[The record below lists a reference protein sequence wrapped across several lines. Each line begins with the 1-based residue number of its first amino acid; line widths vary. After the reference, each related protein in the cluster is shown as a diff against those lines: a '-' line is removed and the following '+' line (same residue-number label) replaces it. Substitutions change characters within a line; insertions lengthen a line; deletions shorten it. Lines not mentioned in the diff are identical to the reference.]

1 MVVVR
6 HPISSFGLA
15 TGRRRERSPYVISLA
30 TLTTASTVGEGGSG
44 QEVRPARHTAWEGL
58 SCDAA

>member
-6 HPISSFGLA
+6 RPISSFGLA

-30 TLTTASTVGEGGSG
+30 ALTTASTGERAAR
-44 QEVRPARHTAWEGL
+44 VRSYARPPRRV
-58 SCDAA
+58 